1 MWNEGASRSDQ
12 IRSDQFSSVRLS
24 VKTCEN
30 TGISGRIRLKVEM
43 PAIVQAFLSFS
54 AAHPEKA
61 SKACT
66 NAGI

>member
-1 MWNEGASRSDQ
+1 MKGLPDQSRS
-12 IRSDQFSSVRLS
+12 VHPS
-24 VKTCEN
+24 VKACEN
-30 TGISGRIRLKVEM
+30 TGISGRIRLKKTKM